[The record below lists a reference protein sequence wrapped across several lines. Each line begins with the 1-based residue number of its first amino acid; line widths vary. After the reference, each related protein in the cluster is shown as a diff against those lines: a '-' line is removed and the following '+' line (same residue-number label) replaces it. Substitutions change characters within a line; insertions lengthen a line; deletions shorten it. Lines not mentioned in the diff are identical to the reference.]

1 MKIAQRFICLI
12 SFLLAA
18 SFANAQSVRHTSFDN
33 RQTCNE
39 HNGIWREFGNGC
51 GDDCIS
57 KFDQYEICTNA
68 ITYGCDCGK
77 GRCWHDDRCMSIIS
91 YKKIFDEESA
101 EKEKLIEAKVKERQ
115 ERIKND
121 PTLSN
126 YLQNLYIQK
135 DAAQN
140 PAAANGGAGQNQA
153 PNAITQAGPQRDN
166 PNQPPASAITNV
178 PANNSGN
185 NNFGM
190 VRTPGGSEEIR
201 IPPAFLQQEQLN
213 KDKTANAISGTS
225 SQQAE
230 PAFPMIPLPQ

>member
-1 MKIAQRFICLI
+1 MKIAQKFIWLI
-12 SFLLAA
+12 SFLLVI
-18 SFANAQSVRHTSFDN
+18 SFANAQSARHTSFDN

-39 HNGIWREFGNGC
+39 NNGIWREFGNGC
-51 GDDCIS
+51 GDDCVS

-77 GRCWHDDRCMSIIS
+77 GRCWHDDRCMSITS

-101 EKEKLIEAKVKERQ
+101 EKEKLLEAKVKERQ

-140 PAAANGGAGQNQA
+140 PATANGGVGQNQS
-153 PNAITQAGPQRDN
+153 PNVITQAGPQRGIPD
-166 PNQPPASAITNV
+166 QPPASAITNV
-178 PANNSGN
+178 SANNSEN

-190 VRTPGGSEEIR
+190 ARTPGGSEEIK

-213 KDKTANAISGTS
+213 KANAANTNGAASKA
-225 SQQAE
+225 AE